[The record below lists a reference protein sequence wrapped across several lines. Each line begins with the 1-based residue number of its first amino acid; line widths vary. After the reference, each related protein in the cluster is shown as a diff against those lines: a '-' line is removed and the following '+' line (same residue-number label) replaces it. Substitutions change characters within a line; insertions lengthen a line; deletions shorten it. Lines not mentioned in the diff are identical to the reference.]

1 MFVSLLDMKL
11 SVTFPSFVNQF
22 FLQTF
27 LLVLLCVGK
36 MVKFYLLIVIICKST
51 SKYLDFRTSQIT
63 IFLQLP
69 TNHMRAHTHI
79 HMRVLVD
86 CNTNLMKHMQ
96 VKNRLN
102 KQIDPLTSIRRKTQ
116 NLRVQQYPNNDLV
129 VFKTVT
135 LYFCWFIVNVK

>member
-27 LLVLLCVGK
+27 LLVLLCVEK

-69 TNHMRAHTHI
+69 TNHMRAHTHTHARI
-79 HMRVLVD
+79 G
-86 CNTNLMKHMQ
+86 
-96 VKNRLN
+96 
-102 KQIDPLTSIRRKTQ
+102 
-116 NLRVQQYPNNDLV
+116 
-129 VFKTVT
+129 
-135 LYFCWFIVNVK
+135 